1 MISIDSLTFDETGY
15 VRQPQE
21 DESAL
26 RVWLSPEGVGVGLY
40 FFKSRLALKADL
52 DDIEGLRREYRA
64 EAEAAGAGVVEIDA
78 VEVDRAPAVLTIF
91 KSPQTNGGTFYVGS
105 VTVPFRDFSFLL
117 RIQCEETPPFGKREH
132 VMVDE
137 LTRAG
142 QVAFSLSG
150 DTTAG
155 FWKDPYG
162 GPHRGRATYNLGEN
176 HEYDARFPDHPL
188 SKVRRTVSE
197 IALTLRLSDDARA
210 SPPFEPM
217 A

>member
-15 VRQPQE
+15 VRQPQD
-21 DESAL
+21 DEGAL

-40 FFKSRLALKADL
+40 FFKVKPNLKTDLADV
-52 DDIEGLRREYRA
+52 EGLRRAYA
-64 EAEAAGAGVVEIDA
+64 LEAEKAGNGVVEIDA
-78 VEVDRAPAVLTIF
+78 VDVDSVPAALTIF
-91 KSPQTNGGTFYVGS
+91 KSPQANGGTFYVGS

-117 RIQCEETPPFGKREH
+117 RIQCEETPPFGRREQ

-150 DTTAG
+150 DSTAG

-162 GPHRGRATYNLGEN
+162 GPHRGRAPYNLGES

-188 SKVRRTVSE
+188 SKVRRTLAE
-197 IALTLRLSDDARA
+197 IALTLRLSDDAKA
-210 SPPFEPM
+210 SPSFEPM